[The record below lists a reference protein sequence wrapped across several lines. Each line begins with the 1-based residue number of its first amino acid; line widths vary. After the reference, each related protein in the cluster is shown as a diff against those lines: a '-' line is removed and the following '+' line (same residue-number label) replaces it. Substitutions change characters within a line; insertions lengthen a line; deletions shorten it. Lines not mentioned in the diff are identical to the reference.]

1 MRPSGAAFL
10 RSRMEIGQHMTMRTR
25 KLIGTILLLVMIT
38 VYSLLAMMVAVVL
51 EVNTT
56 SEWVELVYYAVAGLL
71 WVVPAAWI
79 VWWMSREDGD

>member
-1 MRPSGAAFL
+1 
-10 RSRMEIGQHMTMRTR
+10 MEIGQLMTMRMR

-51 EVNTT
+51 QVNTT
-56 SEWVELVYYAVAGLL
+56 SDWVELVYYVVAGLL

-79 VWWMSREDGD
+79 IWWMSREDGG

>member
-1 MRPSGAAFL
+1 
-10 RSRMEIGQHMTMRTR
+10 MEIGQQMTMRTR

-38 VYSLLAMMVAVVL
+38 VYSLLAMIVAVVL

-79 VWWMSREDGD
+79 IWWMSREDAD

>member
-1 MRPSGAAFL
+1 
-10 RSRMEIGQHMTMRTR
+10 MTMRTR

-38 VYSLLAMMVAVVL
+38 VYTLLAMIVAVVL

-56 SEWVELVYYAVAGLL
+56 SSFVELIYYALAGLL

-79 VWWMSREDGD
+79 IWWMSRDDAG